1 MRVALLLLAFVACFT
16 LACSTQ
22 DVRVR
27 YPVLPDQPTG
37 TLVLLL
43 SQSASD
49 VTISING
56 NLVVDRAHTDR
67 IIVDGVPVGTQTV
80 IMAANGVD
88 KQFQIWV
95 DGDHWTTVPLGVSD
109 PSYGFL
115 KTLAGSLLT
124 IVVYSLLHG

>member
-1 MRVALLLLAFVACFT
+1 MRLLLILLLAACGGT
-16 LACSTQ
+16 
-22 DVRVR
+22 DVRVH

-43 SQSASD
+43 SETASD
-49 VTISING
+49 VTVAVNG
-56 NLVVDRAHTDR
+56 NLVVDRAKTDH

-80 IMAANGVD
+80 TMAANGVD

-95 DGDHWTTVPLGVSD
+95 DGDHWTTVPLGVPD
-109 PSYGFL
+109 PGYGFV

-124 IVVYSLLHG
+124 IVVYSLLHR

>member
-1 MRVALLLLAFVACFT
+1 MRLVFVLFLIACGGH
-16 LACSTQ
+16 

-27 YPVLPDQPTG
+27 YPVAPDQPTG

-43 SQSASD
+43 SQAASD
-49 VTISING
+49 VTVAING

-67 IIVDGVPVGTQTV
+67 VIVDGVPVGTQTV
-80 IMAANGVD
+80 IMAANGSD

-95 DGDHWTTVPLGVSD
+95 DGDHWTTVPLGVPD
-109 PSYGFL
+109 PGYGFV

-124 IVVYSLLHG
+124 IIVYSLLHH

>member
-1 MRVALLLLAFVACFT
+1 MRLALLLLALV
-16 LACSTQ
+16 ACSTS

-27 YPVLPDQPTG
+27 YPVAPDQPTG

-43 SQSASD
+43 SQAASD
-49 VTISING
+49 VTVSING

-80 IMAANGVD
+80 IMAANGSD

-95 DGDHWTTVPLGVSD
+95 DGDHWTTVPLGVPD
-109 PSYGFL
+109 PGYGFL

-124 IVVYSLLHG
+124 IVVYSLLHH

>member
-1 MRVALLLLAFVACFT
+1 MRFVSVLLLVLIACGGH
-16 LACSTQ
+16 

-27 YPVLPDQPTG
+27 YPVAPDQPVG

-43 SQSASD
+43 SQAASD
-49 VTISING
+49 VTVAING

-67 IIVDGVPVGTQTV
+67 VIVDGVPVGTQTV
-80 IMAANGVD
+80 IMAANGMD

-95 DGDHWTTVPLGVSD
+95 DGDHWTTVPLGVPD
-109 PSYGFL
+109 PGYGFV

-124 IVVYSLLHG
+124 IIVYSLLHH